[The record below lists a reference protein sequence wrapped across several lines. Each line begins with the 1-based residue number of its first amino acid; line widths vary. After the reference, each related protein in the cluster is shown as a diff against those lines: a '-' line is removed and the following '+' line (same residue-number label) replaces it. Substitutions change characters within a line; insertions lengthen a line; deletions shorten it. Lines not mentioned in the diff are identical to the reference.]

1 MEETAPQIL
10 TKTAKSMKAWV
21 GYGMCGVYVWAE
33 KLQKRIHLQNQELE
47 RQHDYTNMYLLKTMS
62 WADMQKSKRPR
73 ENESEKWKWSRSVLR
88 LFVTPWNVAY
98 QAPLSMGFSRQEY
111 WSGLPFPSSG
121 DLPNPGI
128 KLWSPALQ
136 ADALPSELPGKMG
149 RYESGASS
157 KGSAQVHACMQP
169 CAPSLIHQYW
179 LNSLLCAGHRTRL
192 WNTMETKPEFLL
204 SWCLCISGRDGHWSS
219 DCTNFGNIV
228 TMRGPIK
235 EYMTQWEE
243 ITERLAQPEKSEK
256 LPWTSDLTD
265 VSIEWSDINWVKK
278 GEKSIL
284 GRQVHIQ
291 ALGGR
296 FEDWKKAKC
305 G

>member
-1 MEETAPQIL
+1 MVC
-10 TKTAKSMKAWV
+10 V
-21 GYGMCGVYVWAE
+21 GFMSELRSY
-33 KLQKRIHLQNQELE
+33 KREYNLQNQELE

-73 ENESEKWKWSRSVLR
+73 ENKSEKWKWSCSVLR

-128 KLWSPALQ
+128 ELWYPALQ
-136 ADALPSELPGKMG
+136 ADALPSEPPGKMG

-157 KGSAQVHACMQP
+157 KGSAQVRVCMQP

-192 WNTMETKPEFLL
+192 WNTEHHGDKTRVLALL
-204 SWCLCISGRDGHWSS
+204 VFVHKWERWTL
-219 DCTNFGNIV
+219 
-228 TMRGPIK
+228 IK
-235 EYMTQWEE
+235 W
-243 ITERLAQPEKSEK
+243 LHK
-256 LPWTSDLTD
+256 LW
-265 VSIEWSDINWVKK
+265 
-278 GEKSIL
+278 
-284 GRQVHIQ
+284 
-291 ALGGR
+291 
-296 FEDWKKAKC
+296 
-305 G
+305 